1 MRKIIKKIIFCKKMG
16 LPLKAA
22 FDKGFIKMG

>member
-1 MRKIIKKIIFCKKMG
+1 MIKLIKKIIFCKRMG
-16 LPLKAA
+16 FPLRAA